1 MAAPGRDGRVIV
13 AVNRK
18 ARRDYFIKERV
29 EAGIVLTGSEVK
41 SLRAG
46 RASIAESYAG
56 DMGGEFWLL
65 GAHIPEYAPAGR
77 FGHAPTRQRRLLL
90 HRRQIEK
97 LRGEVQAA
105 GMTLVPLAL
114 YFNERGIAKVELA
127 LGRGKHAYDKRAA
140 VKERDWRREQERLR
154 KRG

>member
-1 MAAPGRDGRVIV
+1 MTV

-18 ARRDYFIKERV
+18 ARRDYFIKEHY
-29 EAGIVLTGSEVK
+29 EAGIALEGSEVK

-46 RASIAESYAG
+46 KASIAEAYAA
-56 DMGGEFWLL
+56 DLGGEFWLL
-65 GAHIPEYAPAGR
+65 NAHIPEYAPAGR
-77 FGHAPTRQRRLLL
+77 FGHTPTRRRRLLL

-105 GMTLVPLAL
+105 GMTVVPLAL

-127 LGRGKHAYDKRAA
+127 LGRGRRDYDKRAA